1 MSSGSNEAFRIAAEL
16 IALQKD
22 IVGLKNRV
30 SDVIGNTAT
39 LKDIQIVQRLGAAS
53 AELGLTACLLQQIG
67 YRHLSCLYDL

>member
-22 IVGLKNRV
+22 IVGLQNRV

-53 AELGLTACLLQQIG
+53 AELGLTACLLQQI
-67 YRHLSCLYDL
+67 RI

>member
-53 AELGLTACLLQQIG
+53 AELGLTACLLQQIS
-67 YRHLSCLYDL
+67 RHLSCLYDL